1 MDCSLQGSSIHGILQ
16 ARVLEW
22 VAMPSSRGSSQPRDW
37 TQVSCAAGRFFT
49 TEPRGKPFVTSHHQI
64 QAAHDS
70 LEIRET
76 APSLPPLDIT
86 GPAWFKGFNPFSL
99 ILSRIRL
106 YYHPHLKEKIQ
117 NSKFINIPI
126 ILAKP
131 IYPPRLLL
139 NPEIWKR
146 NTIQCINSIY
156 SLFIHS
162 FIIYVPGTLHT
173 VKQAGRHEKQESRCW
188 WQLPAWQWYQG
199 QQNICC
205 FVPHFSL
212 YLT

>member
-1 MDCSLQGSSIHGILQ
+1 MDCSLQGSSVHGILQ

-49 TEPRGKPFVTSHHQI
+49 TEPPGKPFVTSHHQI

-99 ILSRIRL
+99 ILSRIWL
-106 YYHPHLKEKIQ
+106 YYHPHLKEK
-117 NSKFINIPI
+117 NSKFQVYHYLYQHPNYFSQTYLPTTAA
-126 ILAKP
+126 LKSWNLKKE
-131 IYPPRLLL
+131 Y
-139 NPEIWKR
+139 
-146 NTIQCINSIY
+146 
-156 SLFIHS
+156 HS
-162 FIIYVPGTLHT
+162 VH
-173 VKQAGRHEKQESRCW
+173 
-188 WQLPAWQWYQG
+188 
-199 QQNICC
+199 
-205 FVPHFSL
+205 
-212 YLT
+212 